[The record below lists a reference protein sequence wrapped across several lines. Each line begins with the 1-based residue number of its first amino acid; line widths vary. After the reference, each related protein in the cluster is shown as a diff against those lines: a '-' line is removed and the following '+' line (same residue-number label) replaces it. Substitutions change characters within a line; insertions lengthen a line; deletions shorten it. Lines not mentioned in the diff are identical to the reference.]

1 MNLFFDLKSKKV
13 GYSRIGKVYLSSKVR
28 KYFSTPNIVIPM
40 TNTLIGN
47 INFLEYFENH
57 EIFLIT
63 KEIFLKIGF
72 LQDKFRNTSFMYSHN
87 GTLERYEEILHINE
101 QIFSQDNIC
110 SIIPFNI
117 PTSSI
122 DKDFAEKEI
131 KNYIQN
137 INQILERY
145 PNNNFG
151 ITIKI
156 FDYSELIRL
165 YFPLITK
172 YKNIRILNFAD
183 LFDTFKNYRA
193 ILKVINEVKQELNNN
208 LVLMAS
214 GRIIPKFYPFLIYLG
229 IDLIDSSYMM
239 YISAENYYDAIED
252 LLPIYKLKE
261 LPCPCV
267 ACSGRL
273 NELLQEKYSQQK
285 IMLLVLHNLI
295 SAKNYMNKI
304 KQYLNTEDY
313 RAFLEKT
320 THDDPLLYSSLKT
333 LDKEY
338 FKTLRLETPL
348 SMEST
353 LIKCIGPISYNRPDF
368 KEFRKRITTTFTP
381 EPWTKLII
389 ILPCSAKKPYSE
401 SKSHKLFYKVIR
413 KFPEFPDFQEII
425 LTSPLGAIPRQLENI
440 YPVNSYD
447 IPVTGEWD
455 YEEVQISAKMLIK
468 LLKKYNEK
476 IPIICHLKDGGYSS
490 IIDVAVKELKHQF
503 YFSKTDNDLTSS
515 YSLKSLEETLITVK
529 DQFIP
534 EGDSITNTSLTNTWL
549 RKLIKIADYQY
560 GVDSGIKLFT
570 EGITTRK
577 NRTGTKFEIFKANS
591 NDFMGIFDFRKG
603 QIELSLNGAN
613 LLFPFDDNGNTIIF
627 DGDTITGSNL
637 FRPGIIDY
645 SSNIKPNSN
654 VFILDKSKQH
664 IIAIGNSVI
673 GSNDIRNTKK
683 GLVAEI
689 YEKL

>member
-13 GYSRIGKVYLSSKVR
+13 GYSRIGKIYLSSEVR

-40 TNTLIGN
+40 TNTLLSN

-72 LQDKFRNTSFMYSHN
+72 LQDKFRNTSFIYSHS

-101 QIFSQDNIC
+101 QIFLQNNIC
-110 SIIPFNI
+110 SIIPFNL

-131 KNYIQN
+131 NNYVQN
-137 INQILERY
+137 STQILERY

-165 YFPLITK
+165 YFPLINK

-193 ILKVINEVKQELNNN
+193 ILKVINEIKQELNNN

-214 GRIIPKFYPFLIYLG
+214 GRIIPKFYPFFIYLG

-267 ACSGRL
+267 ACSGKL
-273 NELLQEKYSQQK
+273 NELLQDKYSQQK
-285 IMLLVLHNLI
+285 IMLLALHNLI
-295 SAKNYMNKI
+295 SAKNYMSKI
-304 KQYLNTEDY
+304 SQYLDTEDY

-338 FKTLRLETPL
+338 YKQLRLETPL
-348 SMEST
+348 SMESR

-368 KEFRKRITTTFTP
+368 REFRKRITTNFVP

-401 SKSHKLFYKVIR
+401 SKSHKMFYKVIR

-455 YEEVQISAKMLIK
+455 YEEIKISAKMLIK
-468 LLKKYNEK
+468 LLKKYNEE
-476 IPIICHLKDGGYSS
+476 IPIICHLKEDGYSS
-490 IIDVAVKELKHQF
+490 IIDIAVKELKHQF
-503 YFSKTDNDLTSS
+503 YFSNIDNDLTSN
-515 YSLKSLEETLITVK
+515 YSLKSLEEIVIAVK
-529 DQFIP
+529 DKFKR
-534 EGDSITNTSLTNTWL
+534 EKDSISNTSLTNTWL

-560 GVDSGIKLFT
+560 GVDSGIKLFA
-570 EGITTRK
+570 EGIKTRK
-577 NRTGTKFEIFKANS
+577 NRIGTKFEIYKAKN
-591 NDFMGIFDFRKG
+591 NEFLGVFDFRKG
-603 QIELSLNGAN
+603 QIELSINGAS
-613 LLFPFDDNGNTIIF
+613 LLFPFNGNENFIIF
-627 DGDTITGSNL
+627 DGEIITGSNL
-637 FRPGIIDY
+637 FRPGIVDY
-645 SSNIKPNSN
+645 SSNIIPNSN
-654 VFILDKSKQH
+654 VFILDKSRQH
-664 IIAIGNSVI
+664 VIAVGNSII
-673 GSNDIRNTKK
+673 GSNNIRNTKK
-683 GLVAEI
+683 GIVAAI